1 MPEKLEEALEQIKSL
16 EKILEENVEKGN
28 ELMKLIESLEDQIFC
43 IQRDKDNDFIITF
56 AEGKV
61 AENYQLSTA
70 QVRGRKIRNIIGEE
84 LYATLEGHYAKAF
97 EGEVVKYRGFTL
109 NNRYYSTVL
118 SPFKRNE
125 DGVVCEIIGNTTD
138 ITEQYF
144 TEEKFKEST
153 EILNYIIDLNP
164 YGIQICN
171 AKGYHIRENKAFLD
185 LFVFPPPPQWSLFN
199 DPSLTQ
205 SGFNEKFMQVTKGEK
220 INTPPIWYNAHLIN
234 PQCPDKPICIGSSV
248 FPVFL
253 ADGKLENIVLMF
265 EDITNRVKAEE
276 DIIKRIE
283 ELEAIH
289 DSTVNRELKM
299 RQMEEEIED
308 IKRKLKN

>member
-1 MPEKLEEALEQIKSL
+1 MQEKLEEALNQINSL
-16 EKILEENVEKGN
+16 EKTLEESLEKGN

-43 IQRDKDNDFIITF
+43 FQKDEDNDFILTF

-61 AENYQLSTA
+61 AEDNQLRTS
-70 QVRGRKIRNIIGEE
+70 QVKGRKTRNIIGEE
-84 LYATLEGHYAKAF
+84 LYDTLREYYEKAF
-97 EGEVVKYRGFTL
+97 EGEVVKYRGFML

-125 DGVVCEIIGNTTD
+125 DGAVYEILGNTTD

-164 YGIQICN
+164 YGIQICD
-171 AKGYHIRENKAFLD
+171 AKGHHIRHNKAFLD

-199 DPSLTQ
+199 DPALVQ
-205 SGFNEKFMQVTKGEK
+205 SGFIEKFMQVTKGEK

-234 PQCPDKPICIGSSV
+234 PQVPDRPICIGSSV

-253 ADGKLENIVLMF
+253 SDGKLENIVLMF
-265 EDITNRVKAEE
+265 EDITNRMKAEE

-299 RQMEEEIED
+299 KQMEEEIEEV
-308 IKRKLKN
+308 KRKLNS